1 MNLHDPSQ
9 TLHHGVPLAEAKGV
23 LILIHG
29 RGAPAE
35 DIAGL
40 ANDLPVDGLTVLAP
54 SARQSTW
61 YPNRFFAPLEENEP
75 WLSSGL
81 ALIASLVGEARAA
94 GIPDERIGIAG
105 FSQGGCL
112 ALEYAVRHPRRFGFV
127 AGMSSA
133 LIGPAG
139 IDRKRTD
146 LLETPVLLAC
156 ADHDPHIP
164 LPYVEESA
172 GILSRS
178 NAALTKQIFRGY
190 GHTVFPEEIEWLSA
204 RLKSWDQNADGALIS

>member
-9 TLHHGVPLAEAKGV
+9 TLRRGKALAEAKGV

-29 RGAPAE
+29 RGAPAD

-40 ANDLPVDGLTVLAP
+40 ANYLPVENLAILAP
-54 SARQSTW
+54 SARENTW
-61 YPNRFFAPLEENEP
+61 YPNRFFVPLEENEP

-81 ALIASLVGEARAA
+81 DLIDSLLGEARAA
-94 GIPDERIGIAG
+94 GIPDDRIGIAG

-112 ALEYAVRHPRRFGFV
+112 ALEYAVRHPRRYGFL

-139 IDRKRTD
+139 IPRKPAD

-178 NAALTKQIFRGY
+178 NATFTKQIFRGY
-190 GHTVFPEEIEWLSA
+190 DHTVFPEEIEWLAA
-204 RLKSWDQNADGALIS
+204 RLKDWGSER

>member
-1 MNLHDPSQ
+1 MRLHDPAQ
-9 TLHHGVPLAEAKGV
+9 TLRRGEPLAEARGV

-29 RGAPAE
+29 GGAPAE

-40 ANDLPVDGLTVLAP
+40 ANYLPVENLAILAP
-54 SARQSTW
+54 SARENTW
-61 YPNRFFAPLEENEP
+61 YPNRFFVPLEENEP

-81 ALIASLVGEARAA
+81 DLIDSLLGEARAA
-94 GIPDERIGIAG
+94 GIPDDRIGIAG

-112 ALEYAVRHPRRFGFV
+112 ALEYAVRHPRRYGFV

-139 IDRKRTD
+139 IPRKTAD

-178 NAALTKQIFRGY
+178 NAALTKQIFRGCD
-190 GHTVFPEEIEWLSA
+190 HTVFPEEIEWLAA
-204 RLKSWDQNADGALIS
+204 RIKEWRT

>member
-1 MNLHDPSQ
+1 MKLHDPSR
-9 TLHHGVPLAEAKGV
+9 TLRRGKPLPEANGV

-35 DIAGL
+35 DIADL
-40 ANDLPVDGLTVLAP
+40 AKYLPVGELAIFAP
-54 SARQSTW
+54 SAHQNTW
-61 YPNRFFAPLEENEP
+61 YPNRFFVPLEENEP

-81 ALIASLVGEARAA
+81 AVISSLVDEARAA
-94 GIPDERIGIAG
+94 GIPEERIGIAG

-112 ALEYAVRHPRRFGFV
+112 ALEYAFRHPRRYGFV

-139 IDRKRTD
+139 IARPPADF
-146 LLETPVLLAC
+146 LETPVLLAC

-164 LPYVEESA
+164 LPFVEESA
-172 GILSRS
+172 EILSHS
-178 NAALTKQIFRGY
+178 NTIFTKQIFRGY
-190 GHTVFPEEIEWLSA
+190 DHTVFPEEIEWLA
-204 RLKSWDQNADGALIS
+204 ERLTEWKAKP

>member
-1 MNLHDPSQ
+1 MNLHDPSD
-9 TLHHGVPLAEAKGV
+9 TLRRGKPLEKAVGA

-40 ANDLPVDGLTVLAP
+40 ANYLPAENLAVLAP
-54 SARQSTW
+54 SAQQDTW
-61 YPNRFFAPLEENEP
+61 YPNRFFVPLEENEP

-81 ALIASLVGEARAA
+81 ALIDSLVKEARAA

-112 ALEYAVRHPRRFGFV
+112 ALEYAFRHPRRYGFV

-139 IDRKRTD
+139 IPRKQTD
-146 LLETPVLLAC
+146 LLGTPVLLAC

-164 LPYVEESA
+164 LPFVEESA
-172 GILSRS
+172 EILSRS
-178 NAALTKQIFRGY
+178 NATFTKQIFRGY
-190 GHTVFPEEIEWLSA
+190 DHTVFPEEIEWLAA
-204 RLKSWDQNADGALIS
+204 RIAGWNAKT

>member
-1 MNLHDPSQ
+1 MNLHDPSR
-9 TLHHGVPLAEAKGV
+9 TLRRGKPLAEAKGV

-29 RGAPAE
+29 RGAPTE

-40 ANDLPVDGLTVLAP
+40 ANYLPVEDLAVLAP
-54 SARQSTW
+54 SAHQNTW
-61 YPNRFFAPLEENEP
+61 YPNRFFVPLEENEP

-81 ALIASLVGEARAA
+81 ALIDSLVEEARAA
-94 GIPDERIGIAG
+94 GIPDDRIGIAG

-112 ALEYAVRHPRRFGFV
+112 ALEYAVSHPRRYGFV

-139 IDRKRTD
+139 IHRKPAD

-164 LPYVEESA
+164 LPFVEESA

-178 NAALTKQIFRGY
+178 NATFTKQIFRGY
-190 GHTVFPEEIEWLSA
+190 DHTVFPEEIEWLSA
-204 RLKSWDQNADGALIS
+204 RLKEWRT

>member
-1 MNLHDPSQ
+1 MSIHDVSH
-9 TLHHGVPLAEAKGV
+9 TLRRGKPLAEAAGA

-29 RGAPAE
+29 RGADAH

-40 ANDLPVDGLTVLAP
+40 ADYLPAQNLAVLAP
-54 SARQSTW
+54 QATQFTW
-61 YPNRFFAPLEENEP
+61 YPQRFFVPLEENEP

-81 ALIASLVGEARAA
+81 ALVDQLVNEARAA
-94 GIPDERIGIAG
+94 GIPDERIGLAG

-112 ALEYAVRHPRRFGFV
+112 ALEYAHRNPRRYGLV

-133 LIGPAG
+133 LIGPQG
-139 IDRKRTD
+139 ITRKTSD
-146 LLETPVLLAC
+146 LLQTPLLLAC

-164 LPYVEESA
+164 LPFVEESA
-172 GILSRS
+172 GILSSS

-190 GHTVFPEEIEWLSA
+190 DHTVFPEEIAWLSE
-204 RLKSWDQNADGALIS
+204 RISGWKKRA

>member
-1 MNLHDPSQ
+1 MNLHDPSH
-9 TLHHGVPLAEAKGV
+9 TLRRGKPLEKAGGV

-40 ANDLPVDGLTVLAP
+40 ANYLPADNLAVLAP
-54 SARQSTW
+54 SARQNTW
-61 YPNRFFAPLEENEP
+61 YPNRFFVPLEENEP

-81 ALIASLVGEARAA
+81 ALVGSLVGEALAA
-94 GIPDERIGIAG
+94 GIPGERIGIAG

-139 IDRKRTD
+139 IHRTAAD

-172 GILSRS
+172 GILSRC
-178 NAALTKQIFRGY
+178 NATFTKQIFRGY
-190 GHTVFPEEIEWLSA
+190 DHTVFPEEIEWLAA
-204 RLKSWDQNADGALIS
+204 RISGWQKGA

>member
-1 MNLHDPSQ
+1 MSIHDVSR
-9 TLHHGVPLAEAKGV
+9 TLRRGKPLAEADGA
-23 LILIHG
+23 LILVHG
-29 RGAPAE
+29 RGATAD

-40 ANDLPVDGLTVLAP
+40 ADYLPAGNLAVLAP
-54 SARQSTW
+54 QATQSTW
-61 YPNRFFAPLEENEP
+61 YPQRFFLPLEENEP

-81 ALIASLVGEARAA
+81 ALVDRLVSEARES

-112 ALEYAVRHPRRFGFV
+112 ALEFAHRNPRRYGFV
-127 AGMSSA
+127 AGLSSA
-133 LIGPAG
+133 LIGPQG
-139 IDRKRTD
+139 ISRKQSD

-164 LPYVEESA
+164 LPFVEESA

-190 GHTVFPEEIEWLSA
+190 DHTVFPEEIAWLSG
-204 RLKSWDQNADGALIS
+204 RISGWKKGA